1 MRANPKALLEER
13 LRLLQ
18 GNLRLGEVDE
28 LALAETRERQFF
40 LRPIVASSV
49 QKFNG
54 GTDLH

>member
-40 LRPIVASSV
+40 LRPIVASFV

-54 GTDLH
+54 GPDLH